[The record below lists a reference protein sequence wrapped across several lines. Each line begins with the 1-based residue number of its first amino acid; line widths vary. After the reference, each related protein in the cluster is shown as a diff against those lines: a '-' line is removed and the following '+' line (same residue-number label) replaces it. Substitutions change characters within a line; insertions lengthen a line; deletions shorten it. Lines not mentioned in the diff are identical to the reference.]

1 MNAGERQELFI
12 EYKVYGD
19 TLSVTTRVI
28 AHKVT
33 EDTLTVAINSAVMK
47 VLDPVTDGFVSISF
61 PATYVLRSVE
71 VGKTKV
77 IGEGEMI
84 TAETTIDIVRL
95 KESCSVQLNGEDLV
109 KELAETI
116 ANTVKDV
123 MEGYVVR
130 HVVNV
135 GNHLKNLGEE
145 VEITL
150 RDGEV
155 ISGEVMGFG
164 RNGELIIAVKG
175 ELIPVKPSQVKF
187 LKTLWP

>member
-77 IGEGEMI
+77 TGEGEMI